1 MESGFKQTLLTRD
14 AYNSLRIAKDIKK
27 KETGGKVSYS
37 DIIVEIIGKQI
48 NYQRIKEDIREY
60 LEDIVSN
67 LVTDKGILGIVLF
80 GSYANG
86 SFNKYSDLDLFIAV
100 DGDEAD
106 YAEKINLVIRGKS
119 NLLQG
124 GKSSY
129 YPYISPLIVNTE
141 NLNIMRPIFFDVMD
155 YGIVLFQRRS
165 VIRKFFEDLRKYE
178 HKRSN
183 IEGTE
188 ILTWKPWP

>member
-1 MESGFKQTLLTRD
+1 MESGFKRTLLTRD
-14 AYNSLRIAKDIKK
+14 AYNCLRIAKDIGKR
-27 KETGGKVSYS
+27 ETGGKVNYS
-37 DIIVEIIGKQI
+37 DIIVGIIGKQI
-48 NYQRIKEDIREY
+48 NYQRIKEDIRDY

-119 NLLQG
+119 
-124 GKSSY
+124 SY
-129 YPYISPLIVNTE
+129 YKTG
-141 NLNIMRPIFFDVMD
+141 NL
-155 YGIVLFQRRS
+155 
-165 VIRKFFEDLRKYE
+165 VIT
-178 HKRSN
+178 H
-183 IEGTE
+183 
-188 ILTWKPWP
+188 ILVR

>member
-48 NYQRIKEDIREY
+48 NYQRIKEDIRDY

-86 SFNKYSDLDLFIAV
+86 SFNKYSDLDLFIVV

-119 NLLQG
+119 NLLQD

-129 YPYISPLIVNTE
+129 YPYIGPLIVNTE

-165 VIRKFFEDLRKYE
+165 VIRKFLESLRKYE
-178 HKRSN
+178 HRRSN
-183 IEGTE
+183 IDGTE
-188 ILTWKPWP
+188 VLTWKAWP

>member
-1 MESGFKQTLLTRD
+1 M
-14 AYNSLRIAKDIKK
+14 N
-27 KETGGKVSYS
+27 YS
-37 DIIVEIIGKQI
+37 DIIVGIIGKQI

-67 LVTDKGILGIVLF
+67 LDTDKGILGIVLF